1 MTPRLVEL
9 YSVIKE
15 IAITSGFDTRPEIR
29 VDYCAQHVKLPR
41 PTDFGGTITTGLVFN
56 YNFRFG
62 NPRPLS
68 DSGGKITPLQKF
80 WWSYLKNCG
89 LGLVLNMANFSKI
102 DDVIM
107 TS

>member
-1 MTPRLVEL
+1 MTLRLVEL

-29 VDYCAQHVKLPR
+29 LDYCAQHFKLPR